1 MEVTNVALFMITR
14 YKVNRYLYYLSVI
27 FITALATTGVAA
39 VFTLL
44 SNMTHLMNFLNN
56 TISLLLSIFSPLSL
70 IFPTQIAFS
79 DSIPF
84 EIRATITFS
93 FYILLL
99 YFIGRRKYKLE
110 LKSWTFIN
118 NFFNHCK
125 HIFDKVT
132 IVLISFIGLVFT
144 IVNMMGYHN
153 LLKDLLIVD
162 RSVQFIYSLFL
173 PMYTLIIFPIFIYY
187 IFKRFTLYES
197 LKEPLK
203 IRLKS
208 NYLKTLFIIEL
219 MYMIPFLMIC
229 VLDFILNSPISIGGI
244 DLILLIFEFSKYL
257 LISIFLMINNIKLK
271 WDVKN
276 IVIIIMIVNFVISYV
291 VLTYR

>member
-1 MEVTNVALFMITR
+1 MSRINHKKRTVQSAISYLLFYLILSVVIVLFYKEYRQRFIMADDFNAINYYDYFTSGMNGLYPMIVLTMMPLLLNNFNAIISSEKTDKFYIQREGYRRFYIDNIKYSFIKGILLSLFTNLFIFITFSILDGFEFLNWNHIMFDGNMIYNFNAHQFIIMIVILEAIGMEVTNVALFMITR

-110 LKSWTFIN
+110 LKS
-118 NFFNHCK
+118 
-125 HIFDKVT
+125 
-132 IVLISFIGLVFT
+132 
-144 IVNMMGYHN
+144 
-153 LLKDLLIVD
+153 
-162 RSVQFIYSLFL
+162 
-173 PMYTLIIFPIFIYY
+173 
-187 IFKRFTLYES
+187 
-197 LKEPLK
+197 
-203 IRLKS
+203 
-208 NYLKTLFIIEL
+208 
-219 MYMIPFLMIC
+219 
-229 VLDFILNSPISIGGI
+229 
-244 DLILLIFEFSKYL
+244 
-257 LISIFLMINNIKLK
+257 
-271 WDVKN
+271 
-276 IVIIIMIVNFVISYV
+276 
-291 VLTYR
+291 